1 MKRWGRCILVLGM
14 LGCGAQEHPSPVDDS
29 ATTADNHTPEK
40 VLVKDPAV
48 TVVTSSTT
56 TKSPPDNSVTSSA
69 VTALEKLGAQVTRN
83 PQGQVDR
90 VDFKIDNNISDAD
103 LAHLTSLRNLQQ
115 LGLGLTAIGDDGLA
129 HVSGINRL
137 QVLVL
142 TSTRITDRGLMH
154 LAGLSRLQEL
164 YLSNTQ
170 ITDAG
175 LAYFEQL
182 SELRKLLIDGTRV
195 TKSGVAELQKALPD
209 CIIVH

>member
-1 MKRWGRCILVLGM
+1 MNRWGRWILVLGM
-14 LGCGAQEHPSPVDDS
+14 LGCGTQEHASTADES
-29 ATTADNHTPEK
+29 ATTAANHPPEK
-40 VLVKDPAV
+40 ALEKEPAATAV
-48 TVVTSSTT
+48 TSATPTN
-56 TKSPPDNSVTSSA
+56 PPSNSSVTSSA
-69 VTALEKLGAQVTRN
+69 LTALENLGAQITRN

-90 VDFKIDNNISDAD
+90 VDFKIDNNISDAG

-142 TSTRITDRGLMH
+142 TSTRITDRGLIH

-175 LAYFEQL
+175 LEHFEQL
-182 SELRKLLIDGTRV
+182 SELRKLRIDGTRV

>member
-1 MKRWGRCILVLGM
+1 MLLLASVLSSSIAIYSHVCLPPTRWG
-14 LGCGAQEHPSPVDDS
+14 
-29 ATTADNHTPEK
+29 
-40 VLVKDPAV
+40 
-48 TVVTSSTT
+48 
-56 TKSPPDNSVTSSA
+56 
-69 VTALEKLGAQVTRN
+69 
-83 PQGQVDR
+83 
-90 VDFKIDNNISDAD
+90 
-103 LAHLTSLRNLQQ
+103 
-115 LGLGLTAIGDDGLA
+115 
-129 HVSGINRL
+129 L

-142 TSTRITDRGLMH
+142 TSTRITDRGLLH

-175 LAYFEQL
+175 LAHFEQL